1 VVNAARSVA
10 AGDLTSNLTTDRK
23 DEIGE
28 LTQSFN
34 FMVQKLREERALE
47 EKLREAEHLSG
58 IAQLARGIAH
68 EIRNPLNFISLSID
82 HLREKYAPLENV
94 EKEKFESF
102 IASIKHEIQRLNK
115 LVGDFLDYGKP
126 LKLSLQEVDMGS
138 LINEIIAL
146 IWAKAE
152 KDGIKIHYK
161 CGEFP
166 KLYLDPELIKTCI
179 FNIILNAFQAMP
191 AGGDLTVSTNASDSR
206 ASVVIE
212 DTGTGVSKENMPK
225 LFEPFFS
232 TKTTGLGLGLAMTKR
247 VVEEHGGKV
256 DFQSIEGK
264 GSTVTISLP
273 ITK

>member
-1 VVNAARSVA
+1 
-10 AGDLTSNLTTDRK
+10 
-23 DEIGE
+23 
-28 LTQSFN
+28 
-34 FMVQKLREERALE
+34 MVQRLREECALE
-47 EKLREAEHLSG
+47 EKLHEAEHLSG

-82 HLREKYAPLENV
+82 HLKEKYIPLKNG
-94 EKEKFESF
+94 EKEKFESL
-102 IASIKHEIQRLNK
+102 ITSIKHEIQRLNK

-152 KDGIKIHYK
+152 KDGIKIHYQ

-247 VVEEHGGKV
+247 VIEEHGGKV